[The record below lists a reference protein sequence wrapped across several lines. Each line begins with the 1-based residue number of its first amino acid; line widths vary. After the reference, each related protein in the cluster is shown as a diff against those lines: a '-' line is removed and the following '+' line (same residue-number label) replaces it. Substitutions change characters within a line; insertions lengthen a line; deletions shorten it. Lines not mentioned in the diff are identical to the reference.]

1 MKIIESYGKLRDDRS
16 FDRYF
21 WQEQGPKA
29 IFDAAYDLIQ
39 DYLLIRKDY
48 ADEPR
53 LKRTV
58 ESFQKTDLLISVE
71 IKNATAVYNA
81 LKEFGAPLS
90 GLTVKDF
97 SQEGYFYQMGRP
109 PMRVDIMMS
118 IPGVKFDDAWSQH
131 ERLTIDGIE
140 MNFISKK
147 DLIASKKAS
156 GRSQDLIDVENLE
169 KA

>member
-1 MKIIESYGKLRDDRS
+1 MLTSPDLKELLNLFRKYNVKYLVVGGYAVM
-16 FDRYF
+16 RYT
-21 WQEQGPKA
+21 
-29 IFDAAYDLIQ
+29 
-39 DYLLIRKDY
+39 
-48 ADEPR
+48 EPR
-53 LKRTV
+53 FTKDL
-58 ESFQKTDLLISVE
+58 DLLISVE

-140 MNFISKK
+140 MNFISKE

-156 GRSQDLIDVENLE
+156 GRSQDLIDVETLE

>member
-1 MKIIESYGKLRDDRS
+1 MLTSPDFKELLNLFKKHNVKYLVVGGYAVM
-16 FDRYF
+16 RYT
-21 WQEQGPKA
+21 
-29 IFDAAYDLIQ
+29 
-39 DYLLIRKDY
+39 
-48 ADEPR
+48 EPR
-53 LKRTV
+53 FTK
-58 ESFQKTDLLISVE
+58 DLDLFISVE

-118 IPGVKFDDAWSQH
+118 IPGVKFDDAWSRH

-140 MNFISKK
+140 MNFISKE

>member
-1 MKIIESYGKLRDDRS
+1 MKIIESYGKLRDNRS

-58 ESFQKTDLLISVE
+58 EPQKRAHSTQLAAGSFNLFK
-71 IKNATAVYNA
+71 KHN
-81 LKEFGAPLS
+81 
-90 GLTVKDF
+90 VK
-97 SQEGYFYQMGRP
+97 
-109 PMRVDIMMS
+109 
-118 IPGVKFDDAWSQH
+118 
-131 ERLTIDGIE
+131 
-140 MNFISKK
+140 
-147 DLIASKKAS
+147 
-156 GRSQDLIDVENLE
+156 
-169 KA
+169 

>member
-1 MKIIESYGKLRDDRS
+1 MLTSPDLKELLNLFKKHNVKYLIVGGYAVM
-16 FDRYF
+16 RYT
-21 WQEQGPKA
+21 
-29 IFDAAYDLIQ
+29 
-39 DYLLIRKDY
+39 
-48 ADEPR
+48 EPR
-53 LKRTV
+53 FTKDL
-58 ESFQKTDLLISVE
+58 DLLISVE

-131 ERLTIDGIE
+131 EQLTIDGIE

>member
-1 MKIIESYGKLRDDRS
+1 MLTSPDLKELLNLFKKHNVKYLVVGGYAVM
-16 FDRYF
+16 RYT
-21 WQEQGPKA
+21 
-29 IFDAAYDLIQ
+29 
-39 DYLLIRKDY
+39 
-48 ADEPR
+48 EPR
-53 LKRTV
+53 FTKDL
-58 ESFQKTDLLISVE
+58 DLLISVE

-118 IPGVKFDDAWSQH
+118 IPGVKFDDAWSRH

-140 MNFISKK
+140 INFISKK

-156 GRSQDLIDVENLE
+156 GRSQDLVDVENLE

>member
-1 MKIIESYGKLRDDRS
+1 MLTSPDLKELLNLFKKHNVKYLVVGGYAVM
-16 FDRYF
+16 RYT
-21 WQEQGPKA
+21 
-29 IFDAAYDLIQ
+29 
-39 DYLLIRKDY
+39 
-48 ADEPR
+48 EPR
-53 LKRTV
+53 FTK
-58 ESFQKTDLLISVE
+58 DLDLFISVE

-131 ERLTIDGIE
+131 ERLPIDGIE